1 MAKLTD
7 TLFAK
12 YIKERHGQEII
23 ENESGFI
30 IFEVAGP
37 EIFVVDMCI
46 EASER
51 AKGNGAN
58 LIDQLA
64 AKFPECTVMS
74 GHLWLKKPGF
84 DNVLAASLKN
94 GFKVRG
100 SDGVKLLIL
109 KDLMEE

>member
-1 MAKLTD
+1 MARLTD

-23 ENESGFI
+23 ENDSGFI
-30 IFEVAGP
+30 IYQVIGP
-37 EIFVVDMCI
+37 EIFIVEMCV
-46 EASER
+46 EADER
-51 AKGNGAN
+51 AKGKGAG
-58 LIDQLA
+58 LVAQLA
-64 AKFPECTVMS
+64 EKFPECTVMS

-100 SDGVKLLIL
+100 SDGDRLLIL
-109 KDLMEE
+109 KDLMEG

>member
-1 MAKLTD
+1 MTRLSN

-23 ENESGFI
+23 EDESGFI
-30 IFEVAGP
+30 IFEVAGS
-37 EIFVVDMCI
+37 EIFIAEMCI
-46 EASER
+46 EQSVRAQGKGASLVE
-51 AKGNGAN
+51 K
-58 LIDQLA
+58 LA
-64 AKFPECTVMS
+64 DKFPECTVMT

-109 KDLMEE
+109 KDLMEG